1 VFINVNNVSSE
12 SEFQNQVIDLLNQ
25 IINNQK
31 NEYNVSEEN
40 QLLNS
45 KQVMDYLQISE
56 KTLIGIE
63 RSRKIIPKRVG
74 NNKKRYL
81 MKDIQKYLNS
91 K

>member
-1 VFINVNNVSSE
+1 MLNELSQ

-25 IINNQK
+25 IINKQK
-31 NEYNVSEEN
+31 NGYNVSEEN
-40 QLLNS
+40 QLLDS
-45 KQVMDYLQISE
+45 KQLMDYLQISE

-63 RSRKIIPKRVG
+63 KSRKIIPKRVG

-81 MKDIQKYLNS
+81 MRDIHKYLNA